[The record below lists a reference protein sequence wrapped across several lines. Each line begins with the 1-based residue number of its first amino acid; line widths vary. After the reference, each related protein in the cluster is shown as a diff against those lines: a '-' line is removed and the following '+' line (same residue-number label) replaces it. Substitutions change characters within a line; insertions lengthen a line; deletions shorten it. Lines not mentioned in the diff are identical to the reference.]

1 MPSTDLRWRASL
13 GFGPLVVALV
23 VCGGLTLVAAVALAR
38 AEHLARTLTPRC
50 GASSPLPAELKQG
63 DMDDDRD
70 PTDSSDDDDDDDDD
84 SPDML
89 VAAAPRRAHDSTEVW
104 STLHEQFERWMS
116 VSMDGH
122 SLRGPP
128 CVQEDILAFED
139 DTDDRSQLA
148 PSPVFGR
155 AHSRDQHPPSSPE
168 SHLAQAQLAGGLSL
182 RAPPAIVPSNDC

>member
-1 MPSTDLRWRASL
+1 MPSTDLRWRTSL

-23 VCGGLTLVAAVALAR
+23 VCGGLTLVAAAALAR

-50 GASSPLPAELKQG
+50 GASSPLPPELKQG
-63 DMDDDRD
+63 DLDDDRD

-89 VAAAPRRAHDSTEVW
+89 VAAAPRRAHDSTEAW
-104 STLHEQFERWMS
+104 STLHEQFERWLS
-116 VSMDGH
+116 VTTDGH

-139 DTDDRSQLA
+139 DTDDRSLTLT
-148 PSPVFGR
+148 PLFGR
-155 AHSRDQHPPSSPE
+155 ADRRDPQPPPTPE
-168 SHLAQAQLAGGLSL
+168 FDLAQVRLPGGLSL
-182 RAPPAIVPSNDC
+182 RAPPAIVPSNYV

>member
-1 MPSTDLRWRASL
+1 VPSSDLRWRTSL
-13 GFGPLVVALV
+13 GFGPLVAALV

-50 GASSPLPAELKQG
+50 GASSPLPTELKQG
-63 DMDDDRD
+63 DVDDDRD

-89 VAAAPRRAHDSTEVW
+89 VAAAPRRAPDSTEAW
-104 STLHEQFERWMS
+104 STLHEQFERWLS
-116 VSMDGH
+116 VTMDGH

-139 DTDDRSQLA
+139 DTDDRLLTLTPLS
-148 PSPVFGR
+148 GR
-155 AHSRDQHPPSSPE
+155 ADSRDPQPPPTPE
-168 SHLAQAQLAGGLSL
+168 FNLAQALLPGGVSL
-182 RAPPAIVPSNDC
+182 RAPPAIVPSNDF